1 VGKRRGRLDCRAA
14 GLITTLCKETVM
26 KDPYKVLLL
35 ARVLALVLI
44 WLIALGLVVE
54 SIWRLP

>member
-1 VGKRRGRLDCRAA
+1 
-14 GLITTLCKETVM
+14 M

-44 WLIALGLVVE
+44 WLIALGLIVE